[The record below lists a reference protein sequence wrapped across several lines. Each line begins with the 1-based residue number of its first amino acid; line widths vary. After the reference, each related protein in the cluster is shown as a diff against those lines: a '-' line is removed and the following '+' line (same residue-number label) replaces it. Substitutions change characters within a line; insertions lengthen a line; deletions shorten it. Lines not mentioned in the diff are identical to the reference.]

1 MPKAIWTGWV
11 GFGLVLIPVKLFP
24 ATTPRDVRFHE
35 FARGSGRRV
44 RHRRVVEGEEAPW
57 DLGRWPTGSGEPFEE
72 EAASEPDAQSR
83 GDRQV
88 SLRPPPEPARP
99 DMAPP
104 SPESGR
110 PAFGGREAPP
120 QAPPEIEYDDVVK
133 GYEIEPGRFVMLE
146 REELEALRPTPD
158 RTIHIESFVPLEQ
171 IDPVY
176 FERSYYLAPG
186 QAAQG
191 MPGAERAYGLLLA
204 ALQRAGRVGVGRF
217 VMRTREYLAAVRPMD
232 GVLGLETLFFFD
244 EVRRALDV
252 LPYGVPAPT
261 AERELNVAM
270 KLIDVMAGDWDPRE
284 YTDTYRD
291 RVMEL
296 IRQKAEGLEPVIEEE
311 PVRRP
316 EMADLLAA
324 LRQSVEDAK
333 KRSDKPKKSRRGR
346 RASG

>member
-1 MPKAIWTGWV
+1 MPRAIWTGWV

-44 RHRRVVEGEEAPW
+44 RHRRVVEEEAPW
-57 DLGRWPTGSGEPFEE
+57 DLGRWAVGSGEPSEQE
-72 EAASEPDAQSR
+72 TVGKLEPLGLGEQQEGRRPASEPVLPEMSPS
-83 GDRQV
+83 G
-88 SLRPPPEPARP
+88 PEP
-99 DMAPP
+99 
-104 SPESGR
+104 EQ
-110 PAFGGREAPP
+110 PAFQGREPFPHAP
-120 QAPPEIEYDDVVK
+120 AEIEYEDVVK
-133 GYEIEPGRFVMLE
+133 GYEVEPGRFVMLE
-146 REELEALRPTPD
+146 RDELEALRPAPD

-186 QAAQG
+186 QATQG
-191 MPGAERAYGLLLA
+191 TPGAERAYGLLLA
-204 ALQRAGRVGVGRF
+204 ALEHAGRVGVGRF

-232 GVLGLETLFFFD
+232 GVLGMETLFFAD
-244 EVRRALDV
+244 EVRRASDV
-252 LPYGVPAPT
+252 LPYGLPT
-261 AERELNVAM
+261 PTGERELNVAM
-270 KLIDVMAGDWDPRE
+270 KLIDVMAGDWDPGE

-296 IRQKAEGLEPVIEEE
+296 IRQKAEGLEPVREVE
-311 PVRRP
+311 PMPRP

-324 LRQSVEDAK
+324 LRQSVEEARERDTA
-333 KRSDKPKKSRRGR
+333 KKSRRGG